1 METLSHEYLQNWLET
16 LQTQKHRQPWRTE
29 YTKKRLRTATTTKMR
44 KKQYAPDLKKLIII
58 KPI

>member
-1 METLSHEYLQNWLET
+1 MNIYKTGQKVET
-16 LQTQKHRQPWRTE
+16 LQTQKHKQPWRTE